1 MTRKDDSRRFLLA
14 LVNHFIWSSLTVASR
29 HLQVYAQ
36 PQTFDGQAVLCTSK
50 FTSAAL
56 LATCGGCL
64 CPESSI
70 CRDEGAS
77 GKTNR
82 REESTDDEL
91 REESTDDDDSQIILH
106 VGRASPQ
113 APALRTKI
121 TYALAFGIV
130 ATLRA
135 ALNIASAKFTV
146 SYYITAIN
154 SLTPLVVSIG
164 DKVLLQAHLPSA
176 IWSCIASSVVGC
188 LVIAASQSP
197 LMKVST
203 DSSDEADDVY
213 FTFTTQD
220 GIGCGLQFMSMCFS
234 AGARLLMKR
243 TENILTRNE
252 AVQTNNVCN
261 TVFPLLYTLSTNPR
275 GWNAFRSMTWESF
288 GAWLTVAVLVYT
300 IGSTGQITLVR
311 GMGPAAY
318 SSLGAVR
325 VLGSAVLSA
334 VWLNEPVQNWM
345 EWLGLSII
353 MCTMTLYTLASV
365 DVRQS
370 WQHLIGSR
378 GVDATATN
386 GTVNEDDNTHSREG
400 IFTELVPLK
409 DELVGLQSESK
420 DIN

>member
-1 MTRKDDSRRFLLA
+1 MTRIIEDRRRFLLA
-14 LVNHFIWSSLTVASR
+14 LVNHVIWSSLTVASR
-29 HLQVYAQ
+29 YLQVYAR
-36 PQTFDGQAVLCTSK
+36 PRTFDGQAVLCTGK

-56 LATCGGCL
+56 LATCGCV
-64 CPESSI
+64 CPDSS
-70 CRDEGAS
+70 EEPS
-77 GKTNR
+77 KTSR
-82 REESTDDEL
+82 REDSTGEDDPQTL
-91 REESTDDDDSQIILH
+91 GS
-106 VGRASPQ
+106 ASPR

-121 TYALAFGIV
+121 AFALAFGIV

-164 DKVLLQAHLPSA
+164 DKVLLETNLPSA
-176 IWSCIASSVVGC
+176 IWPCIAASILGC

-197 LMKVST
+197 LMQLK
-203 DSSDEADDVY
+203 SDGNSEFS
-213 FTFTTQD
+213 FTAQD

-261 TVFPLLYTLSTNPR
+261 TVFPLLYTLSTNPG
-275 GWNAFRSMTWESF
+275 GWSAFRSMTWESF
-288 GAWLTVAVLVYT
+288 GAWLAVSVLVYT
-300 IGSTGQITLVR
+300 IGSTGQMALVR

-325 VLGSAVLSA
+325 VLGSALLSA

-345 EWLGLSII
+345 EWLGLSMI

-378 GVDATATN
+378 GGDATATN
-386 GTVNEDDNTHSREG
+386 GTVHEDNKKTHSTEG
-400 IFTELVPLK
+400 FFTELVPLK
-409 DELVGLQSESK
+409 DEL
-420 DIN
+420 IR

>member
-1 MTRKDDSRRFLLA
+1 MDDSRRFLLA

-29 HLQVYAQ
+29 YLQVYAQ
-36 PQTFDGQAVLCTSK
+36 PDTFDGQAVLCTSK

-56 LATCGGCL
+56 LATCGGCV
-64 CPESSI
+64 CPESS
-70 CRDEGAS
+70 EAS
-77 GKTNR
+77 SKT
-82 REESTDDEL
+82 SDDPQT
-91 REESTDDDDSQIILH
+91 SDS
-106 VGRASPQ
+106 ASPQ
-113 APALRTKI
+113 AQALRIKI
-121 TYALAFGIV
+121 AYALAFGIV

-164 DKVLLQAHLPSA
+164 DKVLLQAHLPPA
-176 IWSCIASSVVGC
+176 LWPCIAASILGC

-197 LMKVST
+197 LMKVGT
-203 DSSDEADDVY
+203 ESDEADDVS
-213 FTFTTQD
+213 FTFTAQD
-220 GIGCGLQFMSMCFS
+220 GIGCGLQFLSMCFS

-261 TVFPLLYTLSTNPR
+261 TVFPLLYTLFDNPR
-275 GWNAFRSMTWESF
+275 GWNAFSSMTWESF
-288 GAWLTVAVLVYT
+288 GAWLIIAVLVYT
-300 IGSTGQITLVR
+300 IGSTGQMALVR
-311 GMGPAAY
+311 GMGPAVY

-325 VLGSAVLSA
+325 VLGSAILSA
-334 VWLNEPVQNWM
+334 FWLNEPVQNWM

-370 WQHLIGSR
+370 WQNLIGSR
-378 GVDATATN
+378 RVADGSA
-386 GTVNEDDNTHSREG
+386 NEDKNSHSTEG
-400 IFTELVPLK
+400 LFTELVPLK
-409 DELVGLQSESK
+409 DELDNSSQ
-420 DIN
+420 

>member
-1 MTRKDDSRRFLLA
+1 M
-14 LVNHFIWSSLTVASR
+14 
-29 HLQVYAQ
+29 
-36 PQTFDGQAVLCTSK
+36 
-50 FTSAAL
+50 
-56 LATCGGCL
+56 
-64 CPESSI
+64 CPERNTEGTSS
-70 CRDEGAS
+70 
-77 GKTNR
+77 KTNR
-82 REESTDDEL
+82 REESGDDKYGPQTL
-91 REESTDDDDSQIILH
+91 
-106 VGRASPQ
+106 GGGSPQ

-121 TYALAFGIV
+121 MYALAFGIV

-164 DKVLLQAHLPSA
+164 DKVLLQANLPSA
-176 IWSCIASSVVGC
+176 LWPCVASSVAGC

-197 LMKVST
+197 LMKVNT
-203 DSSDEADDVY
+203 DSSDEADDVS
-213 FTFTTQD
+213 FTFTAQD

-261 TVFPLLYTLSTNPR
+261 TVFPLLYTLFANPR

-288 GAWLTVAVLVYT
+288 GAWLIIAVLVYT
-300 IGSTGQITLVR
+300 IGSTGQMVLVR
-311 GMGPAAY
+311 GMGPAVY

-386 GTVNEDDNTHSREG
+386 GAIDEDNNTHSPEG
-400 IFTELVPLK
+400 FFTELVPLK
-409 DELVGLQSESK
+409 DEIENSS
-420 DIN
+420 

>member
-1 MTRKDDSRRFLLA
+1 MTRTDDSRRFLLA
-14 LVNHFIWSSLTVASR
+14 LANHFLWSTLSVSSR
-29 HLQVYAQ
+29 YLQIYAH

-56 LATCGGCL
+56 LATCGGCV
-64 CPESSI
+64 CPESRVEEAPS
-70 CRDEGAS
+70 
-77 GKTNR
+77 KTNQR
-82 REESTDDEL
+82 AESANDDNGQQIEEST
-91 REESTDDDDSQIILH
+91 SC
-106 VGRASPQ
+106 Q
-113 APALRTKI
+113 APALRTKAA
-121 TYALAFGIV
+121 YALAFGVV

-135 ALNIASAKFTV
+135 ALNIASAKFTL

-164 DKVLLQAHLPSA
+164 DKVLLQTHLPGA
-176 IWSCIASSVVGC
+176 IWPCIASSVVGC

-197 LMKVST
+197 LMKDST
-203 DSSDEADDVY
+203 DNSDEANDVS
-213 FTFTTQD
+213 FTFTAQD

-261 TVFPLLYTLSTNPR
+261 SVFPLLYTLFANPS

-300 IGSTGQITLVR
+300 IGSTGQMALVR
-311 GMGPAAY
+311 EMGPAVY
-318 SSLGAVR
+318 SSLSAVR

-334 VWLNEPVQNWM
+334 IWLNEPVRNWM
-345 EWLGLSII
+345 EWLGLSLI
-353 MCTMTLYTLASV
+353 MLTMTLYTLASV

-378 GVDATATN
+378 GADVTVTN
-386 GTVNEDDNTHSREG
+386 GTVNEGDTTHSTEG
-400 IFTELVPLK
+400 FFAELVPLK
-409 DELVGLQSESK
+409 DELDG
-420 DIN
+420 

>member
-1 MTRKDDSRRFLLA
+1 M
-14 LVNHFIWSSLTVASR
+14 
-29 HLQVYAQ
+29 
-36 PQTFDGQAVLCTSK
+36 
-50 FTSAAL
+50 
-56 LATCGGCL
+56 
-64 CPESSI
+64 CPERNTEGTSS
-70 CRDEGAS
+70 
-77 GKTNR
+77 KTNR
-82 REESTDDEL
+82 REESSDDNDQQTL
-91 REESTDDDDSQIILH
+91 
-106 VGRASPQ
+106 GGASPQ

-164 DKVLLQAHLPSA
+164 DKVLLQANLPSA
-176 IWSCIASSVVGC
+176 LWPCIASSVVGC

-203 DSSDEADDVY
+203 VSSDEADGVP

-261 TVFPLLYTLSTNPR
+261 TVFPLLYTLFANPR

-288 GAWLTVAVLVYT
+288 GAWLIIAVLVYT
-300 IGSTGQITLVR
+300 IGSTGQMVLVR
-311 GMGPAAY
+311 GMGPAVY

-386 GTVNEDDNTHSREG
+386 GAIDEDNNTHSPEG
-400 IFTELVPLK
+400 FFTELVPLK
-409 DELVGLQSESK
+409 DEIENSS
-420 DIN
+420 